1 MSILFIEPLVFVS
14 ALLCF
19 KMHGE
24 KIDFFGFKKKQKQSS
39 DFFILT
45 EDHCHKTYPFL
56 IVFSHICTVSV

>member
-24 KIDFFGFKKKQKQSS
+24 KIDFFGLKKNKNKVQ
-39 DFFILT
+39 T
-45 EDHCHKTYPFL
+45 FL
-56 IVFSHICTVSV
+56 Y